1 MQNKRVKTIALIVTT
16 LFISAVMILT
26 SCGSKSNWSAKQ
38 REEAHKMLREWR
50 EMVYLEDLTE
60 EEFALFAN
68 NVTDL
73 LEEEYPSYVEFI
85 EMPMVGDSVEMVVVA
100 AIVTEIKA
108 SPERLRHIFTYEE
121 LVDSGILPQG
131 LKKSQQA
138 AFYKCFAEKVNNI
151 YGSMQQFVWDAVYS
165 SLDDVLIAQM
175 MRLCAEP
182 LWEMQNCPTSRSAK

>member
-1 MQNKRVKTIALIVTT
+1 MQQKRIKAVVGAITA
-16 LFISAVMILT
+16 LFIASVLLLS
-26 SCGSKSNWSAKQ
+26 SCGNGGSKWTLKQ

-108 SPERLRHIFTYEE
+108 SPERLRHIFTYDE
-121 LVDSGILPQG
+121 LVDSGILPPG

-138 AFYKCFAEKVNNI
+138 LFYNCFAEKVNNI
-151 YGSMQQFVWDAVYS
+151 YGSMQQFVWDAIYS

-175 MRLCAEP
+175 MRRCAEP
-182 LWEMQNCPTSRSAK
+182 LWEIEH

>member
-1 MQNKRVKTIALIVTT
+1 MRNKRVKIVVLIVTA
-16 LFISAVMILT
+16 LFISAVLALP
-26 SCGSKSNWSAKQ
+26 SCSNKSKWTPQQ
-38 REEAHKMLREWR
+38 RQEAHKMLREWR

-85 EMPMVGDSVEMVVVA
+85 EMPMVSDSVEMVVIT

-108 SPERLRHIFTYEE
+108 SPSRLRHIFTYKE
-121 LVDSGILPQG
+121 LIDAGILPKG
-131 LKKSQQA
+131 LSKSQQE
-138 AFYKCFAEKVNNI
+138 AFYKCLSEKVNTS

-165 SLDDVLIAQM
+165 TLDDRRIAQM
-175 MRLCAEP
+175 MRHCAEP
-182 LWEMQNCPTSRSAK
+182 YWDIEIDVIDIEY